1 MRPKYCVRLLK
12 RSVCLDVVGSGE
24 EPLIHQGR
32 TAVDLN
38 SCAGSLLVVALVVF
52 ASFHTNEEG

>member
-1 MRPKYCVRLLK
+1 MLCPTQK